1 MLATLLYGKFLDIKR
16 FTQKQRAWYGLVV
29 WAVPQAIGLVWLCI
43 MWNLKYPTNVALDY
57 GANPGAW
64 AAAYFPF
71 LIVFTTS
78 FWVQIYLYWILST
91 FSTDVK
97 AASRTGGLFRAWET
111 AGQTTAYAVC
121 AKSYRGRYM
130 TYVNIALMLAS
141 LVVLPFL
148 LKLIPER
155 PLAVDDVV
163 GDRVEVERVDRKVN
177 DIEE

>member
-1 MLATLLYGKFLDIKR
+1 MFGKFLDIKR
-16 FTQKQRAWYGLVV
+16 FSQKQRAWYGMIV
-29 WAVPQAIGLVWLCI
+29 WAIPQAIGLTWLCI
-43 MWNLKYPTNVALDY
+43 MWNLKYPEPIALDY

-71 LIVFTTS
+71 LIVFTTG

-130 TYVNIALMLAS
+130 TYVNIALFLAS
-141 LVVLPFL
+141 LCVLPAL

-155 PLAVDDVV
+155 PKAVDDIV
-163 GDRVEVERVDRKVN
+163 GDQAAVEQVDRKGAV
-177 DIEE
+177 EE